1 MILEKLVRMVPWAL
15 IDHQDVLRKALECME
30 PLSLGTATHLLLS
43 LNQLLRMSM
52 TLKDALMM
60 ILKKMLFSRKV
71 ESRQIAVRGFLQFMK
86 FFRVMGTLPSSQVSM
101 SFSSSL
107 STATVSADVH
117 SVFNSSTNEALCLEL
132 LGLLR
137 RCFSQQHEVKVT
149 LYQGLYD
156 VCVSNSR
163 VLVSVMEM
171 LLQHTRTFMD
181 LRPDALNPVQ
191 LKRVIQVQG
200 NNVTLVEPL
209 GDLLSVLAACQA
221 YYDNNREQVVGD
233 DDDDNADTVV
243 QEICSLFGKLT
254 EKLSGCDLGDMG
266 INTNGEFSSGSPAG
280 KKNLLSAQVMAAVF
294 DSLLEYTFLTSKQS
308 RETIQMV
315 LALFKS
321 QQKIV
326 ELVTEK
332 AQNPGKKGEGSKGK
346 GRPSSKT
353 AAAPFKSNLN
363 LRVTATM
370 LATTLAEE
378 EGGEEGGN
386 DSFNRVLGNNNAFQ
400 MYLLSV
406 VEDSLSSF
414 KGLTRLEKKN
424 LLSPLK
430 TIAKVLLEECL
441 GCVGGEDSS
450 DTREVA
456 RLRQCLNIV
465 ATLISIFCKYFKHKL
480 KAVLKDILGK
490 TDVSSP
496 SVLLHKIAKRCQK
509 MLHRILHHKDRTPLL
524 KDATTLVQM
533 LSTITQAMDHS
544 CPQLREVQEWVL
556 NVCKEQNFDNTALTD
571 ALMELCFHLSD
582 QVKAKHT
589 LTWELARELHSKL
602 GDYNEEKEV
611 ETSDK
616 YSVVTEDSALT
627 VLAVTLNHL
636 DTVLA
641 VVELAI
647 RKMKASL
654 STSVDYDLS
663 KVELCVI
670 SKLSAVISGMHEIIQ
685 SALPPGSIVDHTLTT
700 VTKLYFVLSLYVKYY
715 LEMYRLRG
723 NAQLSEKFEKLVK
736 MSGDFVS
743 VPVYPF
749 INYIETTQRDASA
762 LGKNTKKGTAL
773 TARAM
778 KESKLIPSLVF
789 AVEQYENNLIA
800 LSRKSNVNLMHGM
813 KLSTTRDFRIMP
825 SLKEELDKENE
836 EEKSDEEEA
845 NAEATPRSGERA
857 KNGHASGEESG
868 DDDVPTSPPSTSPPV
883 TLSSS
888 TKTSVRSQSTNGVK
902 RKKTAAENGVG
913 GRSQN
918 KPSQQPAKK
927 SKKK

>member
-1 MILEKLVRMVPWAL
+1 M
-15 IDHQDVLRKALECME
+15 
-30 PLSLGTATHLLLS
+30 
-43 LNQLLRMSM
+43 
-52 TLKDALMM
+52 
-60 ILKKMLFSRKV
+60 
-71 ESRQIAVRGFLQFMK
+71 
-86 FFRVMGTLPSSQVSM
+86 
-101 SFSSSL
+101 
-107 STATVSADVH
+107 
-117 SVFNSSTNEALCLEL
+117 
-132 LGLLR
+132 
-137 RCFSQQHEVKVT
+137 KVT

-181 LRPDALNPVQ
+181 LRPDALNPIQ

-209 GDLLSVLAACQA
+209 GDLLSALAACQA
-221 YYDNNREQVVGD
+221 YYHNNRDQVVGD

-243 QEICSLFGKLT
+243 KEICSLFGKLT

-266 INTNGEFSSGSPAG
+266 INTNGEFSSASPAG

-294 DSLLEYTFLTSKQS
+294 DSLLEYTFLTSKHS
-308 RETIQMV
+308 RETIKTV
-315 LALFKS
+315 LDLFKS

-353 AAAPFKSNLN
+353 AAPPFKSNLN
-363 LRVTATM
+363 LRVTAVM

-378 EGGEEGGN
+378 EGEEEGNN
-386 DSFNRVLGNNNAFQ
+386 DSVNRVLGNNHAFQ

-406 VEDSLSSF
+406 VEDTLSSY

-450 DTREVA
+450 NMREVA

-480 KAVLKDILGK
+480 EAVLKDILGK
-490 TDVSSP
+490 TDTSSS

-509 MLHRILHHKDRTPLL
+509 MLLRILHHKERTPLL

-533 LSTITQAMDHS
+533 LSTITQAMDHN
-544 CPQLREVQEWVL
+544 CLQLSEVQGWVL
-556 NVCKEQNFDNTALTD
+556 QVCKEESFDNSALTD
-571 ALMELCFHLSD
+571 ALVELCFQLSD

-589 LTWELARELHSKL
+589 LTWELPRELHSKL
-602 GDYNEEKEV
+602 GDYSKEKEV

-616 YSVVTEDSALT
+616 YSVVTEDSAPN

-636 DTVLA
+636 DSVLA
-641 VVELAI
+641 VVELAVK
-647 RKMKASL
+647 KMKASL
-654 STSVDYDLS
+654 ATSVDYDLG

-685 SALPPGSIVDHTLTT
+685 SALPPGSVVDHTLTT
-700 VTKLYFVLSLYVKYY
+700 VTKLYSVLSLYVKYY
-715 LEMYRLRG
+715 LEMYRLRS

-736 MSGDFVS
+736 MSGDLVS

-749 INYIETTQRDASA
+749 INYIETTQREASA
-762 LGKNTKKGTAL
+762 MGKNAKKGTTL

-778 KESKLIPSLVF
+778 KESKLIPLLIY

-800 LSRKSNVNLMHGM
+800 LSRKCNVNLMHGM

-825 SLKEELDKENE
+825 SLKEELDRENE
-836 EEKSDEEEA
+836 EEKSDEEE
-845 NAEATPRSGERA
+845 EARADASPRSEDRSR
-857 KNGHASGEESG
+857 NSHASGEESG
-868 DDDVPTSPPSTSPPV
+868 EEDMPPSSPSTSPPV

-888 TKTSVRSQSTNGVK
+888 SKNSVRNQIKNGIK
-902 RKKTAAENGVG
+902 RKKATAKNGISG
-913 GRSQN
+913 QCQN
-918 KPSQQPAKK
+918 KPSQQQQAKK
-927 SKKK
+927 TKRK